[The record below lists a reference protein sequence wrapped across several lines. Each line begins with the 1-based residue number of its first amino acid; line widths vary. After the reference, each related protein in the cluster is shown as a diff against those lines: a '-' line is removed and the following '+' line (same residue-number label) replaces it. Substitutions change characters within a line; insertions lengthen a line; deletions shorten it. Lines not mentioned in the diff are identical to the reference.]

1 MGSRLSLGK
10 MGMKK
15 LSTKIWVLIVTF
27 LLVTITFMYV
37 FTDFLYEQL
46 YVEDTKLSMIE
57 VGAKLQTMY
66 KGGKVTDEF
75 VADIEQYN
83 MYSYFN
89 VFAVRNPRELSA
101 CVPFEIDYDTLI
113 GQEERKQLLQGK
125 SVTKIGYEQR
135 FEREV
140 ISVIMPLTDQ
150 NRLEGILYFYYPLA
164 KISELANKEVI
175 ILVCTVIVF
184 SMLVAVLVYKGIRH
198 IMRPLLELHEAVSK
212 MSKGNYEARV
222 PVSSKDEI
230 GKLSEAF
237 NEMAASIQHE
247 DESQRTFL
255 GTVSHELRTPLS
267 YIKGYS
273 EAIQNHLME
282 GREQEEAIRLIV
294 RETNRMERLINELL
308 QLARY
313 SNESGNYEL
322 YPIVLAECI
331 RDAIS
336 LLVKKAENKKIKFE
350 IILDESIIVQ
360 GNEEKLKQ
368 IFINVLENAVHYS
381 NRDSKVQIS
390 TKVEKDSAII
400 TIEDYGIGIP
410 ADDLPHI
417 TERFYRVN
425 KARSRADGGSGLG
438 LSIVEQLVQQHKG
451 KLFLSSEQ
459 GKGTIITIQ
468 IPMMEEI

>member
-1 MGSRLSLGK
+1 
-10 MGMKK
+10 MKK
-15 LSTKIWVLIVTF
+15 LSTKIWALIVAF
-27 LLVTITFMYV
+27 LLITIAVMYI

-57 VGAKLQTMY
+57 VGTKLQTMY
-66 KGGKVTDEF
+66 QGGKVTDEF

-113 GQEERKQLLQGK
+113 GPEERQQLLLGK
-125 SVTKIGYEQR
+125 SVTKIGYEPR

-140 ISVIMPLTDQ
+140 ISVILPLTDQ

-164 KISELANKEVI
+164 KITELANKEVI
-175 ILVCTVIVF
+175 MVVCSGILF
-184 SMLVAVLVYKGIRH
+184 SMLVAIFVHKGIRH
-198 IMRPLLELHEAVSK
+198 IMKPLQQLHEAVSK
-212 MSKGNYEARV
+212 MSKGNYDVRV
-222 PVSSKDEI
+222 KVTSKDEI

-237 NEMAASIQHE
+237 NEMVASIQHE
-247 DESQRTFL
+247 DESQKAFL
-255 GTVSHELRTPLS
+255 GTVSHELRTPIS

-273 EAIQNHLME
+273 EAIQSHLIV
-282 GREQEEAIRLIV
+282 GQKQEEAIDLIV
-294 RETNRMERLINELL
+294 QETKRMERLTNELL

-313 SNESGNYEL
+313 SNENENIEL
-322 YPIVLAECI
+322 YPIVLAETV
-331 RDAIS
+331 RDVVK
-336 LLVKKAENKKIKFE
+336 LLMKKVESKNIKIE
-350 IILDESIIVQ
+350 TVLDEGIIVQ

-368 IFINVLENAVHYS
+368 IFINVIENAIHYS
-381 NRDSKVQIS
+381 N
-390 TKVEKDSAII
+390 KDSTVKIVTRIEKKNAII
-400 TIEDYGIGIP
+400 LIKDYGIGIP

-438 LSIVEQLVQQHKG
+438 LSIVDQLVKQHKG
-451 KLFLSSEQ
+451 QLYFSSTV
-459 GKGTIITIQ
+459 GKGTIVTIELP
-468 IPMMEEI
+468 IVEEL